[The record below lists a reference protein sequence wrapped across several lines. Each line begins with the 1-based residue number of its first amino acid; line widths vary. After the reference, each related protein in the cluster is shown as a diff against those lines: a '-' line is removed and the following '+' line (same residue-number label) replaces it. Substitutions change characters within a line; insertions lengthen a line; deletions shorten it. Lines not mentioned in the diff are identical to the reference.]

1 MGTEHRE
8 RERERFVQQRH
19 VAALSYH
26 VLIYMRIVVVIR
38 FACRIVVNA
47 VIVVVVVVMG
57 VLGSLQFKPRRLNAS
72 DRRQFK

>member
-1 MGTEHRE
+1 MRTEDRE
-8 RERERFVQQRH
+8 RDSRQQRH

-38 FACRIVVNA
+38 FACRIV
-47 VIVVVVVVMG
+47 IVVVMG

>member
-1 MGTEHRE
+1 M
-8 RERERFVQQRH
+8 
-19 VAALSYH
+19 AALSYH

-47 VIVVVVVVMG
+47 VIVVVVIVVVMG